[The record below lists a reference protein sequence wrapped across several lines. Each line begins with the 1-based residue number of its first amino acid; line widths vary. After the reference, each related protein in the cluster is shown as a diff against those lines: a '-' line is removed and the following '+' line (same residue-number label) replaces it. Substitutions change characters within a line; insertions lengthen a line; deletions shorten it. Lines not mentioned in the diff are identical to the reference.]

1 MKINLTVEIQDPDI
15 SLDNYKTA
23 ETPVSTIE
31 EAVEYDLD
39 MFRAGEI
46 SLEEV
51 IYGFG
56 GDVEIKVSSVEGA
69 ESNQEVDQ

>member
-1 MKINLTVEIQDPDI
+1 MKINLTVEIEDPDI
-15 SLDNYKTA
+15 DLKSYETA
-23 ETPVSTIE
+23 ETPVATVK

-56 GDVEIKVSSVEGA
+56 GDVDITVASIEGA
-69 ESNQEVDQ
+69 NNNQEV